1 MKDVLTAQ
9 EAADALGY
17 NVDHLYRLLKDGT
30 VKGQRLG
37 REWMITREEVQRVRA
52 LQDEHGRIWK
62 GQR

>member
-1 MKDVLTAQ
+1 MKSVLTAQ
-9 EAADALGY
+9 EAAEALGY

-37 REWMITREEVQRVRA
+37 REWMISRDEVQRVKA
-52 LQDEHGRIWK
+52 LQDEHGRVWK